1 MILADV
7 VVVGS
12 GIAGASVACELAA
25 ARGAGVLLLERERQP
40 GYHTTGRSA
49 ALFIKSYGNAVA
61 RALTVASEA
70 FYLDPPDGFAEHPVL
85 TPRGELFVARADQ
98 LDELDRALAEIR
110 VQVPQAE
117 KLDEAQIRAIVPG
130 LRPGYA
136 AAGIHDADAR
146 DMDVH
151 AILTGFLR
159 LFRRRGGQTLF
170 DAEVTA
176 IERRSGAWQIR
187 AGTETVSAPI
197 LVNAAGAW
205 GDRVA
210 VLAGATPVGIR
221 PLRRTAFM
229 VPAPPGYD
237 IGTWPGVS
245 DIGESWYIKPDAGR
259 LLCSPADETPSDP
272 CDAWP
277 EDIDVAI
284 AVERIQQAIDIE
296 VTRVERSWAGLRT
309 FGPDRTPVVGY
320 DPRVE
325 GFFWLVG
332 QGGYGIQ
339 TAPAMARTAAALVEG
354 AAAEAVPL
362 GSGLTALAL
371 APTRLAG

>member
-1 MILADV
+1 MIVADV
-7 VVVGS
+7 VVIGS

-25 ARGAGVLLLERERQP
+25 ERGAGVFLLERESQP

-61 RALTVASEA
+61 RALTVASES

-117 KLDEAQIRAIVPG
+117 KLDERELRAIVPG

-159 LFRRRGGQTLF
+159 LFRKRGGRTLF
-170 DAEVTA
+170 DSEVTA
-176 IERRSGAWQIR
+176 IERRAGAWEIR
-187 AGTETVSAPI
+187 AGEQTVAAPI
-197 LVNAAGAW
+197 LVDAAGAW

-210 VLAGATPVGIR
+210 ALAGARPLGIR

-229 VPAPPGYD
+229 VPAPRGYD
-237 IGTWPGVS
+237 IGAWPGVS
-245 DIGESWYIKPDAGR
+245 DIGEGWYIKPDAGR
-259 LLCSPADETPSDP
+259 LLCSPADETPSEP

-277 EDIDVAI
+277 EEIDVAI
-284 AVERIQQAIDIE
+284 AVERIQEAIDIE

-309 FGPDRTPVVGY
+309 FAPDRSPVVGY

-339 TAPAMARTAAALVEG
+339 TAPAMARTAALLIDG
-354 AAAEAVPL
+354 AAADQVAL
-362 GSGLTALAL
+362 GSGLTARAL
-371 APTRLAG
+371 APERLAG